1 MYITILDGVKFM
13 HATLFNIAAQTLTI
27 GHSLSPF

>member
-13 HATLFNIAAQTLTI
+13 HATLFNIAAETLTVCQ
-27 GHSLSPF
+27 SLS